1 MSEKTNKDYLNLE
14 VLEKEQQRKEDE
26 IMKKLDDKKLIENKV
41 STYTVPVEKH
51 YIASKYKDRK
61 RVVVE
66 YKESLDMTNQSDRD
80 LYSIE
85 SLYNRYVMGDP
96 LPMGAIKDGLQ
107 FTGDD
112 ISYNYDDLTELHIK
126 NEEYKELNKTLPNDD
141 DEQNDD
147 DEKEELKKQTKQKQP
162 NVEDVGDEA

>member
-14 VLEKEQQRKEDE
+14 VLESERQRKEDE
-26 IMKKLDDKKLIENKV
+26 IMKKLEDKKLVENKV
-41 STYTVPVEKH
+41 SSYSELRKKP

-61 RVVVE
+61 RVLVE
-66 YKESLDMTNQSDRD
+66 YKESLDMTSQSDRD

-107 FTGDD
+107 YTGED
-112 ISYNYDDLTELHIK
+112 ISYNYDDLTDLHIK
-126 NEEYKELNKTLPNDD
+126 NNEFKELNKTLPDNDD

-147 DEKEELKKQTKQKQP
+147 DEKEELEKTNKVTKTVTETQ
-162 NVEDVGDEA
+162 

>member
-14 VLEKEQQRKEDE
+14 VLETERQRKEDE
-26 IMKKLDDKKLIENKV
+26 IMKKLEDKKLLENKV
-41 STYTVPVEKH
+41 STYTVPVEKP

-107 FTGDD
+107 YTGED
-112 ISYNYDDLTELHIK
+112 ISYNYDDLTDLHIK
-126 NEEYKELNKTLPNDD
+126 NNEFNELKNTLPDNNDDELNDNDD
-141 DEQNDD
+141 
-147 DEKEELKKQTKQKQP
+147 KEELEKTNKVTKTVTETQ
-162 NVEDVGDEA
+162 ED